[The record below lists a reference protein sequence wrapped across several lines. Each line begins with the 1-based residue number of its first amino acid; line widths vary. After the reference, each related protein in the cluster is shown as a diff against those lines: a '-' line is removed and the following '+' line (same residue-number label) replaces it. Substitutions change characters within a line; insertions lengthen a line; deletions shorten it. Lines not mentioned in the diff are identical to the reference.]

1 MKIAF
6 FSSHKFEQI
15 SILNTNNNKHELV
28 FIDETLSE
36 KSIPL
41 AVGCQAICL
50 FVNDKTDALMLN
62 KLDEIGIKYIALRSA
77 GFNHVDLAEA
87 KMLGIKVARVP
98 EYSPFSVAEHAIALM
113 LAMNR
118 KLVHAHNRI
127 NELNF
132 SLDGLVGFDM
142 NGKTVGIVGTGKI
155 GQQTAKI
162 LHGFGCKI
170 LAYDAQENESLK
182 TSYGVNYV
190 SLNTLF
196 SKADII
202 SLHLPLTL
210 KTQHIIDEKSIRLM
224 KKGVMLI
231 NTSRGGLVNTID
243 IIQGIKSEKIGYFGM
258 DVYEDE
264 GGLFFEDHS
273 QTILQDDVFARLMS
287 FQNVLIT
294 SHQAFLTETSL
305 KNIADTTIYNI
316 DCFENNIL
324 SRNEL

>member
-6 FSSHKFEQI
+6 YSSHKFEHN
-15 SILNTNNNKHELV
+15 SIEKTNKNKHELV
-28 FIDETLSE
+28 FIEETLSE

-41 AVGCQAICL
+41 ALGCEAICI
-50 FVNDKTDALMLN
+50 FVNDKTDALTLK
-62 KLDEIGIKYIALRSA
+62 KLHKIGVKYIALRSA
-77 GFNHVDLAEA
+77 GFNHVDLTEA
-87 KMLGIKVARVP
+87 KKLGIKVARVP

-132 SLDGLVGFDM
+132 SLDGLIGFDM
-142 NGKTVGIVGTGKI
+142 NGKIAGILGTGKI
-155 GQQTAKI
+155 GQQIAKI

-170 LAYDAQENESLK
+170 LAYDAEENESLK
-182 TSYGVNYV
+182 TSYGVDYV

-202 SLHLPLTL
+202 SLHLPLSSETE
-210 KTQHIIDEKSIRLM
+210 HIIDEKSIRLM

-231 NTSRGGLVNTID
+231 NTSRGGLVNTVD
-243 IIQGIKSEKIGYFGM
+243 VIQGIKSEKIGYFGM

-273 QTILQDDVFARLMS
+273 QTILQVDVFARLMS

-316 DCFENNIL
+316 DCFENDTL
-324 SRNEL
+324 SGNEL

>member
-6 FSSHKFEQI
+6 YSSHKFEHN
-15 SILNTNNNKHELV
+15 SIEKTNKNKHELV
-28 FIDETLSE
+28 FIEETLSE

-41 AVGCQAICL
+41 ALGCEAICI
-50 FVNDKTDALMLN
+50 FVNDKTDALTLK
-62 KLDEIGIKYIALRSA
+62 KLHKIGVKYIALRSA
-77 GFNHVDLAEA
+77 GFNHVDLPEA
-87 KMLGIKVARVP
+87 KKLGIKVARVP

-142 NGKTVGIVGTGKI
+142 NGKTAGILGTGKI
-155 GQQTAKI
+155 GQQIAKI

-170 LAYDAQENESLK
+170 LAYDAEENESLK
-182 TSYGVNYV
+182 TSYGVDYV

-202 SLHLPLTL
+202 SLHLPLSSETE
-210 KTQHIIDEKSIRLM
+210 HIIDEKSIRLM

-231 NTSRGGLVNTID
+231 NTSRGGLVNTVD
-243 IIQGIKSEKIGYFGM
+243 VIQGIKSEKIGYFGM

-316 DCFENNIL
+316 DCFENNTL
-324 SRNEL
+324 SGNEL

>member
-1 MKIAF
+1 MKTAF
-6 FSSHKFEQI
+6 FSSHKFEHH
-15 SILNTNNNKHELV
+15 SIAKANHHKHELV
-28 FIDETLSE
+28 FIEDTLS
-36 KSIPL
+36 KKTIPL
-41 AVGCQAICL
+41 AQGCQAICI
-50 FVNDKTDALMLN
+50 FVNDKTDALVLR
-62 KLDEIGIKYIALRSA
+62 KLKEIGIKFIALRSA
-77 GFNHVDLAEA
+77 GFNHVALVEAE
-87 KMLGIKVARVP
+87 KLGFKIARVP

-113 LAMNR
+113 MALNR

-155 GQQTAKI
+155 GQQMAKI
-162 LHGFGCKI
+162 LYGFGCKI
-170 LAYDAQENESLK
+170 LAYDQNQNENIK
-182 TSYGVNYV
+182 KDFGVTYV

-202 SLHLPLTL
+202 SLHLPLSSET
-210 KTQHIIDEKSIRLM
+210 KYIIDEKSIRLM

-243 IIQGIKSEKIGYFGM
+243 VVEGIKLERIAYFGM

-305 KNIADTTIYNI
+305 KNIATTTIHNI
-316 DCFENNIL
+316 DCFEQNIL
-324 SRNEL
+324 SGNEL

>member
-6 FSSHKFEQI
+6 YSSHKFEHN
-15 SILNTNNNKHELV
+15 SILKTNKNKHELV
-28 FIDETLSE
+28 FIEETLSE

-41 AVGCQAICL
+41 ALGCEAICI
-50 FVNDKTDALMLN
+50 FVNDKTDALTLK
-62 KLDEIGIKYIALRSA
+62 KLHKIGVKYIALRSA
-77 GFNHVDLAEA
+77 GFNHVDLTEA
-87 KMLGIKVARVP
+87 KKLGIKVARVP

-142 NGKTVGIVGTGKI
+142 NKKTAGILGTGKI
-155 GQQTAKI
+155 GQQIAKI

-170 LAYDAQENESLK
+170 LAYDAEENESLK
-182 TSYGVNYV
+182 TSYGVDYV

-202 SLHLPLTL
+202 SLHLPLTSE
-210 KTQHIIDEKSIRLM
+210 TEHIIDEKSIRLM

-231 NTSRGGLVNTID
+231 NTSRGGLVNTVD
-243 IIQGIKSEKIGYFGM
+243 VIQGIKSEKIGYFGM

-316 DCFENNIL
+316 DCFENNTL
-324 SRNEL
+324 SGNEL

>member
-6 FSSHKFEQI
+6 YSSHKFEHN
-15 SILNTNNNKHELV
+15 SIEKTNKNKHELV
-28 FIDETLSE
+28 FIEETLSE

-41 AVGCQAICL
+41 ALGCEAICI
-50 FVNDKTDALMLN
+50 FVNDKTDALTLK
-62 KLDEIGIKYIALRSA
+62 KLHKIGVKYIALRSA
-77 GFNHVDLAEA
+77 GFNHVDLTEA
-87 KMLGIKVARVP
+87 KKLGIKVARVP

-142 NGKTVGIVGTGKI
+142 NGKTAGILGTGKI
-155 GQQTAKI
+155 GQQIAKI

-170 LAYDAQENESLK
+170 LAYDAEENESLK
-182 TSYGVNYV
+182 TSYGVDYV

-202 SLHLPLTL
+202 SLHLPLSSETE
-210 KTQHIIDEKSIRLM
+210 HIIDEKSIRLM

-231 NTSRGGLVNTID
+231 NTSRGGLVNTVD
-243 IIQGIKSEKIGYFGM
+243 VIQGIKSEKIGYFGM

-316 DCFENNIL
+316 DCFENNTL
-324 SRNEL
+324 SGNEL

>member
-6 FSSHKFEQI
+6 YSSHKFEHN
-15 SILNTNNNKHELV
+15 SIEKTNKNKHELV
-28 FIDETLSE
+28 FIEETLSE

-41 AVGCQAICL
+41 ALGCEAICI
-50 FVNDKTDALMLN
+50 FVNDKTDALTLK
-62 KLDEIGIKYIALRSA
+62 KLHKIGVKYIALRSA
-77 GFNHVDLAEA
+77 GFNHVDLPEA
-87 KMLGIKVARVP
+87 KKLGIKVARVP

-142 NGKTVGIVGTGKI
+142 NGKTAGILGTGKI
-155 GQQTAKI
+155 GEQIAKI

-170 LAYDAQENESLK
+170 LAYDAEENESLK
-182 TSYGVNYV
+182 TSYGVDYV

-202 SLHLPLTL
+202 SLHLPLSSETE
-210 KTQHIIDEKSIRLM
+210 HIIDEKSIRLM

-231 NTSRGGLVNTID
+231 NTSRGGLVNTVD
-243 IIQGIKSEKIGYFGM
+243 VIQGIKSEKIGYFGM

-316 DCFENNIL
+316 DCFENNTL
-324 SRNEL
+324 SGNEL

>member
-6 FSSHKFEQI
+6 YSSHKFEHN
-15 SILNTNNNKHELV
+15 SIEKTNKNNHELV
-28 FIDETLSE
+28 FIEETLSE

-41 AVGCQAICL
+41 ALGCEAICI
-50 FVNDKTDALMLN
+50 FVNDKTDALTLK
-62 KLDEIGIKYIALRSA
+62 KLHKIGVKYIALRSA
-77 GFNHVDLAEA
+77 GFNHVDLTEA
-87 KMLGIKVARVP
+87 KKLGIKVARVP

-142 NGKTVGIVGTGKI
+142 NGKTAGILGTGKI
-155 GQQTAKI
+155 GQQIAKI

-170 LAYDAQENESLK
+170 LAYDAEENESLK
-182 TSYGVNYV
+182 TSYGVDYV

-202 SLHLPLTL
+202 SLHLPLSSETE
-210 KTQHIIDEKSIRLM
+210 HIIDEKSIRLM

-231 NTSRGGLVNTID
+231 NTSRGGLVNTVD
-243 IIQGIKSEKIGYFGM
+243 VIQGIKSEKIGYFGM

-316 DCFENNIL
+316 DCFENNTL
-324 SRNEL
+324 SGNEL